1 MTWTILILL
10 PIAAIVA
17 LFAIK
22 PLRRAVV
29 TRPIFAA
36 YRKMLPQMS
45 QTEKE
50 AIEAGSVWWEGEL
63 FHGRPD
69 WNKLL
74 AYPQPK
80 LTPEEQSFLDNETC
94 LLYTSDAADERS
106 SVDLGGRRI
115 IKKKK
120 IRNCRETSY

>member
-74 AYPQPK
+74 A
-80 LTPEEQSFLDNETC
+80 
-94 LLYTSDAADERS
+94 
-106 SVDLGGRRI
+106 VDLAGSVHVRF
-115 IKKKK
+115 K
-120 IRNCRETSY
+120 IVNDDQYALPDVLFRHCHRERTI